1 MKKWIALLLCLV
13 LTAFG
18 CAALAE
24 ADTGA
29 TDAPAASE
37 TGAVADDANADSAD
51 EADED
56 AADDEA
62 AMPAVVEKLA
72 ETHWYTYAVV
82 IALALFAIAMVA
94 AGKQARWDART
105 LAYAALCIA
114 LSYILSCIRL
124 YRFSFGGSI
133 TLLSMLPIIA
143 FALARG
149 PLQGMVVGCA
159 YGLLQLLQ
167 DFYVSHPVQLLMD
180 YPLAFAALG
189 LAGIVKFLPLPDR
202 ARLPIAVF
210 VAAAGR
216 YLLHVISGAV
226 FFGKY
231 AEPGQTALTYSLIYN
246 IGYMGPDAA
255 LCLLASLLPFTEK
268 IWKQMRRPGRP

>member
-105 LAYAALCIA
+105 LAYASLCIA

-226 FFGKY
+226 FFGMY

-246 IGYMGPDAA
+246 IG
-255 LCLLASLLPFTEK
+255 
-268 IWKQMRRPGRP
+268 

>member
-1 MKKWIALLLCLV
+1 MKKWIALLLCLTLTV
-13 LTAFG
+13 LG
-18 CAALAE
+18 CVAMAE
-24 ADTGA
+24 ADA
-29 TDAPAASE
+29 TEAPAAPETEVVAEDGE
-37 TGAVADDANADSAD
+37 TGA
-51 EADED
+51 
-56 AADDEA
+56 DEA
-62 AMPAVVEKLA
+62 AEDEDGSALPAAVEKLA

-94 AGKQARWDART
+94 AGKKAQWDARA

-167 DFYVSHPVQLLMD
+167 DFYVSHPVQLLLD

-189 LAGIVKFLPLPDR
+189 LAGIVRFLPLPDR
-202 ARLPIAVF
+202 ARLPIAVI

-216 YLLHVISGAV
+216 YLMHVISGAV
-226 FFGKY
+226 FFGMY
-231 AEPGQTALTYSLIYN
+231 AEPGQTALTYSLLYN

-268 IWKQMRRPGRP
+268 IWKQMRRPGRT

>member
-1 MKKWIALLLCLV
+1 MKKWIALLLCLTLTV
-13 LTAFG
+13 LGRVAM
-18 CAALAE
+18 AE
-24 ADTGA
+24 ADVTE
-29 TDAPAASE
+29 APAASE
-37 TGAVADDANADSAD
+37 TADVAEDATADSTDEVVED
-51 EADED
+51 EA
-56 AADDEA
+56 EA
-62 AMPAVVEKLA
+62 VMPAVVEKLV

-94 AGKQARWDART
+94 AGKKAQWDARA

-167 DFYVSHPVQLLMD
+167 DFYVSHPVQLLLD

-189 LAGIVKFLPLPDR
+189 LAGIVHFLPLPSR
-202 ARLPIAVF
+202 ARLPIAVI

-216 YLLHVISGAV
+216 YLMHVISGAV
-226 FFGKY
+226 FFGMY
-231 AEPGQTALTYSLIYN
+231 AEPGQTALTYSLLYN

-268 IWKQMRRPGRP
+268 IWKQMRRPGRA